1 MNCRGTLIGNILT
14 KFLSIIIVFVIML
27 IFVIV
32 SGFISVGSRFSE
44 DLMGDFTNDYIL
56 LNGEVVTVNEAIGMF
71 CNDKSIEDALKIS
84 LRDDFMEEYG
94 DGNAFAFAFLDD
106 GGLSAQRSYV
116 LYSWYGTFMEDY
128 DKDKPKILYSNFH
141 DIFKLGAKNVQN
153 KLFCNDP
160 VFILYVKSGGVNE
173 S

>member
-1 MNCRGTLIGNILT
+1 MFTAYA
-14 KFLSIIIVFVIML
+14 
-27 IFVIV
+27 
-32 SGFISVGSRFSE
+32 FISELSSYLKCLLKVG
-44 DLMGDFTNDYIL
+44 
-56 LNGEVVTVNEAIGMF
+56 
-71 CNDKSIEDALKIS
+71 
-84 LRDDFMEEYG
+84 LRDDFIEEYG